1 MSTNPMNATEINM
14 PSIYSFNALIYI
26 VCSNRLAPGKIE
38 HSYGG
43 KLVAGV
49 AYSADADSDRGKWT
63 PLDKKAILD
72 LFAPVTPVPFEFE
85 DNLLRGRWW
94 KNVWNLPFS
103 GLSCAMGGITVD
115 KIVNDPGLRRLAY
128 KIIEETIA
136 IANADMLRNGASEE
150 ELLGDETGDEM
161 MTLSDGMG
169 AYKTS
174 TMLDFHARKP
184 MEVKYLFRKAVCDGC
199 IVSLLFNAPTISSDL
214 SNA

>member
-1 MSTNPMNATEINM
+1 
-14 PSIYSFNALIYI
+14 LL
-26 VCSNRLAPGKIE
+26 VCSNRLTPGKID

-49 AYSADADSDRGKWT
+49 AYSAEANSDRGKWSAS
-63 PLDKKAILD
+63 DKEAILD
-72 LFAPVTPVPFEFE
+72 LFSPVTPVPFEFE
-85 DNLLRGRWW
+85 SNLLRGRWW

-128 KIIEETIA
+128 KIIDETIA

-150 ELLGDETGDEM
+150 ELLGEDTRDEM

-174 TMLDFHARKP
+174 TMLDYHARKP
-184 MEVKYLFRKAVCDGC
+184 MEVKYLFRKAVSYLSFP
-199 IVSLLFNAPTISSDL
+199 IESWKYQIRVSSSKLFRSL
-214 SNA
+214 G

>member
-1 MSTNPMNATEINM
+1 MFVAVYVPHAVS
-14 PSIYSFNALIYI
+14 LLL

-49 AYSADADSDRGKWT
+49 AYSADTKSDRGKWIES
-63 PLDKKAILD
+63 DKQAILD
-72 LFAPVTPVPFEFE
+72 LFSPVTPVPFEFE
-85 DNLLRGRWW
+85 TNLLRGRWW

-115 KIVNDPGLRRLAY
+115 EIVNDPGLRRLAY
-128 KIIEETIA
+128 KIIDETIA
-136 IANADMLRNGASEE
+136 IANADMVRNGASAE
-150 ELLGDETGDEM
+150 ELLGEDTKDEM

-174 TMLDFHARKP
+174 TMLDYHARKP
-184 MEVKYLFRKAVCDGC
+184 MEVKYLFRKAVSTLTSYSYCK
-199 IVSLLFNAPTISSDL
+199 
-214 SNA
+214 

>member
-1 MSTNPMNATEINM
+1 M
-14 PSIYSFNALIYI
+14 FL
-26 VCSNRLAPGKIE
+26 VCSNRLSPGKID

-49 AYSADADSDRGKWT
+49 AYSAEANSDRGKWS
-63 PLDKKAILD
+63 PSDKEAILD
-72 LFAPVTPVPFEFE
+72 LFSPVDPVPFEFE
-85 DNLLRGRWW
+85 NNLLRGRWW

-128 KIIEETIA
+128 KIIDETIA
-136 IANADMLRNGASEE
+136 IANADMLRNGADED
-150 ELLGDETGDEM
+150 ELLGEDTRDEM

-169 AYKTS
+169 PYKTS

-184 MEVKYLFRKAVCDGC
+184 MEVKYLFRKAVDRANNLDVPCPHLETAVDM
-199 IVSLLFNAPTISSDL
+199 IEYYQRLYDL
-214 SNA
+214 Y